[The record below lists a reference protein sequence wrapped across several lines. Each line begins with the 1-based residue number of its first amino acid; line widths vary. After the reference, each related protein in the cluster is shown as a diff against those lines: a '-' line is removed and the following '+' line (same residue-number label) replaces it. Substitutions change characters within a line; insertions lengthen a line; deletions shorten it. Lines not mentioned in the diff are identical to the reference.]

1 MTKKTGI
8 SRRELTKFAAAAPLF
23 VAFPTLSAFA
33 QDAAKIKIGVPL
45 PISGGVA
52 NLGNQVKDGMELA
65 VEQINAA
72 GGVLGRQI
80 ELQIVDT
87 KSEPNVAATVAT
99 GMATSGNVDLFV
111 GGMGSTPD
119 FAMLTAIKRYE
130 PIFVEIGSGSDK
142 LETTFGAE
150 PWYFHVNPWDYYRQ
164 VGIENF
170 LASLNPKPQ
179 KIAFAY
185 EDGLN
190 GTTAS
195 KTAAAGFAG
204 KYEMVMNEPFKSGSP
219 DLSSILS
226 RIKSSNADVV
236 IITAYAP
243 DYLLLRRQQK
253 ELGIYP
259 KLTLIFGG
267 GQTPEDF
274 GDLGNNMA
282 SLDVWSPAL
291 KVAGVPE
298 FVQQIKDSGRKL
310 GVFVTVGYAGM
321 QSVAQAI
328 QTAGSLDR
336 DKLLAALS
344 SQTFNTV
351 FGEVGFRP
359 SLKGGQHQLL
369 NENNVL
375 VMQYQDGKE
384 EVVFPERYASAK
396 LRYPLNDK
404 NEPT

>member
-1 MTKKTGI
+1 MKKSEGL
-8 SRRELTKFAAAAPLF
+8 SRRDIAKLGAAAPLLL
-23 VAFPTLSAFA
+23 AFPGLARSAESST
-33 QDAAKIKIGVPL
+33 IKIGVPL
-45 PISGGVA
+45 PISGAVA

-72 GGVLGRQI
+72 GGLLGKKV
-80 ELQIVDT
+80 ELDIVDT

-119 FAMLTAIKRYE
+119 FAMLTAIKRYA

-142 LETTFGAE
+142 LEQAFGAE

-164 VGIENF
+164 IGIENF
-170 LASLNPKPQ
+170 LASLDPQPKR
-179 KIAFAY
+179 IAFAY

-195 KTAAAGFAG
+195 KTAAAGLEG
-204 KYEMVMNEPFKSGSP
+204 KYELVMNEPFKSGSP

-226 RIKSSNADVV
+226 RIKASNADVV
-236 IITAYAP
+236 IITGYAP
-243 DYLLLRRQQK
+243 DYLLFRRQQK
-253 ELGIYP
+253 ELGVYP

-291 KVAGVPE
+291 NVPGVSE
-298 FVQQIKDSGRKL
+298 FVDQVKSSGRKL

-328 QTAGSLDR
+328 KNAGSLDR
-336 DKLLAALS
+336 DKLLAALGGS
-344 SQTFNTV
+344 KFDTV
-351 FGEVGFRP
+351 FGEVGFGP
-359 SLKGGQHQLL
+359 SRKGGQHQLL
-369 NENNVL
+369 NQDNIL

-384 EVVFPERYASAK
+384 QVVFPTKYASAK
-396 LRYPLNDK
+396 LVYPVNDK
-404 NEPT
+404 NEPA